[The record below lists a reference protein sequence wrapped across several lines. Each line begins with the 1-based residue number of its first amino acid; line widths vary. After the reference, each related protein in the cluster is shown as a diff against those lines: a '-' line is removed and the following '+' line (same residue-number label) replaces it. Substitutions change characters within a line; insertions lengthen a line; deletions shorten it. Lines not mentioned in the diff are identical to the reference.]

1 MGYCIIYPMFNNNN
15 ERYKMDNHSEIANQ
29 YGKLNALYSTI
40 IFLQKEIKKEQDK
53 LEQLKKKEEK

>member
-1 MGYCIIYPMFNNNN
+1 
-15 ERYKMDNHSEIANQ
+15 MDNHSEIANQ

-53 LEQLKKKEEK
+53 LKQLQKEEK

>member
-1 MGYCIIYPMFNNNN
+1 
-15 ERYKMDNHSEIANQ
+15 MDNQSEIANQ

>member
-1 MGYCIIYPMFNNNN
+1 
-15 ERYKMDNHSEIANQ
+15 MDNQSEIANQ

-53 LEQLKKKEEK
+53 LKHLQKEEKE

>member
-1 MGYCIIYPMFNNNN
+1 MVIVILLSIFFARSIVNPI
-15 ERYKMDNHSEIANQ
+15 RKLSEIANQ